1 MPRSRLP
8 TVMAVGTMRRSLSL
22 INEVYQRRSDEFD
35 SAFINLVRTGLA
47 IS

>member
-1 MPRSRLP
+1 
-8 TVMAVGTMRRSLSL
+8 MAVGTMRRSLSP

-35 SAFINLVRTGLA
+35 PAFISLVRTSLA